1 MTVGGGGV
9 GKSTTHA
16 WFIARITRGQL
27 QGIHYGTP
35 KSAIICASEDSWAR
49 TIVPRLMAGG
59 ANMVRVFRVE
69 VEERG
74 ESMRLTLPVDLGAL
88 AVVIRENDVAIVSMD
103 PLMTLIGAKLD
114 TYKDHEVR
122 RALEPLAPDSQ
133 CGP

>member
-1 MTVGGGGV
+1 
-9 GKSTTHA
+9 
-16 WFIARITRGQL
+16 
-27 QGIHYGTP
+27 
-35 KSAIICASEDSWAR
+35 
-49 TIVPRLMAGG
+49 MAAG
-59 ANMVRVFRVE
+59 ADMDRVFRVE
-69 VEERG
+69 VEAHG

-114 TYKDHEVR
+114 TYKAHEVR